1 VGLKDEFKAVLEA
14 AEQMEHD
21 MVNLPPHYRSGG
33 IEMIDYL
40 EAKLTSEQ
48 FQGFCLGNAL
58 KYLSRAGKKG
68 DFSED
73 LAKARWY
80 INRLL
85 DE

>member
-1 VGLKDEFKAVLEA
+1 MGIADEIKAVLEA

-33 IEMIDYL
+33 IETIDYL
-40 EAKLTSEQ
+40 QAKLTHDQ
-48 FQGFCLGNAL
+48 FVGFCLGNAL

-80 INRLL
+80 INKLL
-85 DE
+85 ED